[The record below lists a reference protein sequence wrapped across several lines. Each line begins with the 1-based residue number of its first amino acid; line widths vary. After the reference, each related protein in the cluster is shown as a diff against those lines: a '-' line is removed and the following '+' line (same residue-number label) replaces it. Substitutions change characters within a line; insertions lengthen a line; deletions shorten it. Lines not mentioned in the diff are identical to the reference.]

1 MSGKIIKG
9 RVIKSTGSWYRVKLN
24 NSSILECRIKGNLRL
39 KGVRSTNPVAVGDIV
54 HIEYENNTDNGII
67 VDIEDRKNFIVRKS
81 INLSKKLHIL
91 AANIDRVFIII
102 TIKNPRTP
110 YGFIDRM
117 LVTAEA
123 YGIPASIIFN
133 KRDTWNDEDQTL
145 ANEIKNVYQAAGY
158 NTYSITALEKNDT
171 EQFKS
176 LLKNK
181 ITLLI
186 GHSGTGKS
194 TLINS
199 LNPDLNIKTSEISTV
214 HLQGRH
220 TTTFAE
226 MHPLDDNT
234 FIIDS
239 PGIREFGLINMD
251 KYELSHYFPEMRDLL
266 NQCRFDNCLHL
277 QEPGCAVKQAVKENK
292 IPFTRYRSYISMI
305 EEETEESYED

>member
-91 AANIDRVFIII
+91 AANIDCVFIII

-158 NTYSITALEKNDT
+158 NIYSITALEKNDT

-305 EEETEESYED
+305 EEETEVSYED